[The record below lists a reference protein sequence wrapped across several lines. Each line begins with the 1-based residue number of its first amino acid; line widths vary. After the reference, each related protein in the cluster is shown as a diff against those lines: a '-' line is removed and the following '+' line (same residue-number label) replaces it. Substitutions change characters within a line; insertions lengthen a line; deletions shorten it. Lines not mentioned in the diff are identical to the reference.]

1 MPVTDISPTFKH
13 GRGCQ
18 HCNRTGYLGRVGLYE
33 FLEMTNDLAMAAN
46 MQDTN
51 VFIQKARERLKGKTL
66 RDQSLQLAIQGKTS
80 LDEIMRVDN
89 QFEE

>member
-1 MPVTDISPTFKH
+1 MQQPDAVTHFRH
-13 GRGCQ
+13 GKGCQ

-33 FLEMTNDLAMAAN
+33 FLEMTDELAMAAN
-46 MQDTN
+46 MPDTN
-51 VFIQKARERLKGKTL
+51 VFIKKARERLKGKTL
-66 RDQSLQLAIQGKTS
+66 RDQSLQLAIDGKTT